1 MQAGPRGTVP
11 EEDPQDPDGG
21 DNEPVTNVRTAL
33 ERFRAPVREAV
44 LDAGARTGPPL
55 RLSRRA
61 RQFDVLVA
69 LVIGVSTVYYG
80 IDNVDNVV
88 LREIAPGVEVA
99 VPRPSGTGGLA
110 LMVTLAAVASG
121 ALALRRRHPLA
132 VLCVVTAAT
141 LATPQSV
148 LRLTFYAFVVAVY
161 SAAVYSPYRAATLAA
176 LPVSVALVGT
186 AGNSVTPIV
195 PNEYIALLILV
206 PMAGAAVGLRTW
218 KLRTDEGRTR
228 LLALEREQAEA
239 LRGAV
244 EHERARIARE
254 LHDVVTH
261 HVSVM
266 IIQAGA
272 ARTIME
278 RSPGQAGEALLAVEA
293 GGRAAM
299 TELRHVMGLL
309 TMDAEGGRTDGAEAG
324 EELSPQPGL
333 DQLGTLGSDGFR
345 GPGTGEDPAG
355 GLQSVHPGGTPL
367 PGEPRVVILTT
378 FDLDRY
384 VYAALSAGASGFLLK
399 DVTPEH
405 LASAVRTVRT
415 GDALLAPAITRR
427 LVQRF
432 ARHGGDTAD
441 LHRDLASLTPRE
453 LEVLGL
459 LARGLSNAE
468 LAARL
473 HLAETTVKTHVARV
487 LAKLGLR
494 DRVQAVIVAYET
506 GLVGVGGPREAPES
520 A

>member
-1 MQAGPRGTVP
+1 MQDRPRGTPP
-11 EEDPQDPDGG
+11 EEDSRGTGGG

-33 ERFRAPVREAV
+33 ERLRAPAREAV
-44 LDAGARTGPPL
+44 RDAGSPTGPPL

-141 LATPQSV
+141 LATPESV
-148 LRLTFYAFVVAVY
+148 LRLTFYAFVIAVY
-161 SAAVYSPYRAATLAA
+161 SAAVYSPYRVATLAA
-176 LPVSVALVGT
+176 LPVSVVLVGT
-186 AGNSVTPIV
+186 SGNSVTPVV

-206 PMAGAAVGLRTW
+206 PMAVAAVGLRTW

-228 LLALEREQAEA
+228 LIALEREQAEA

-272 ARTIME
+272 ARKIME
-278 RSPGQAGEALLAVEA
+278 SSPGQAGEALLAVEA

-309 TMDAEGGRTDGAEAG
+309 TMNGEGERADGTEAG
-324 EELSPQPGL
+324 TEAELSPQPGL
-333 DQLGTLGSDGFR
+333 DQLGTLVGRVRDAGQPVTLTATGRPRAVPSGVGLAAYRVVQEALTNTVTHASGATARVTVGYAPEQLRVEVTDTG
-345 GPGTGEDPAG
+345 GGAGTGAGNGRGLIGLRERLTVYGGTLSAGRCPAG
-355 GLQSVHPGGTPL
+355 GYRVEALIPL
-367 PGEPRVVILTT
+367 
-378 FDLDRY
+378 
-384 VYAALSAGASGFLLK
+384 
-399 DVTPEH
+399 
-405 LASAVRTVRT
+405 
-415 GDALLAPAITRR
+415 
-427 LVQRF
+427 
-432 ARHGGDTAD
+432 
-441 LHRDLASLTPRE
+441 
-453 LEVLGL
+453 
-459 LARGLSNAE
+459 
-468 LAARL
+468 
-473 HLAETTVKTHVARV
+473 
-487 LAKLGLR
+487 
-494 DRVQAVIVAYET
+494 
-506 GLVGVGGPREAPES
+506 EAP
-520 A
+520 